1 MALDRLRVQRRSGA
15 ERFHNGSHNL
25 DVDLLSFWQW
35 SGSDII
41 SNATRGVIAE
51 YIVAL
56 ALDVDVSGIRE
67 EWAAYDLTTS
77 AGIKIEVKSAAY
89 VQSWFQKTFSRISFR
104 IPKTLAW
111 DADTNKQSSTP
122 CRQADVYVFALLAHK
137 DKPTVS
143 PLNVSQW
150 QFYVLAT
157 EVLNARARSQHSIML
172 RTLEKLTGDPLKFV
186 DVKQAVEKAY
196 NR

>member
-1 MALDRLRVQRRSGA
+1 MDLDRLRVQRRSGA
-15 ERFHNGSHNL
+15 EPFHNGVHNL
-25 DVDLLSFWQW
+25 DADLLSFWQW

-56 ALDVDVSGIRE
+56 ALNIDVSGSRD
-67 EWAAYDLTTS
+67 EWAAYDLVTS
-77 AGIKIEVKSAAY
+77 SGIKVEVKSAAY
-89 VQSWFQKTFSRISFR
+89 VQSWFQKTFSSISFSTK
-104 IPKTLAW
+104 KTLAW
-111 DADTNKQSSTP
+111 DPATNRQSSIP

-143 PLNVSQW
+143 PLDVSQW

-157 EVLNARARSQHSIML
+157 RILDARTRSQHSITL
-172 RTLEKLTGDPLKFV
+172 RTLEKLSEGPLKF
-186 DVKQAVEKAY
+186 DEVKQAVENAHK
-196 NR
+196 